1 MSKLIEKE
9 GKFYKEC
16 GVVMLETNNPYKV
29 KQLII
34 WHDGILKNAPWSDS
48 EGEFLRIHK
57 PQHIY
62 ITSDDEVKEGDWMIN
77 TNGDTIL
84 NYESKN
90 EGDNT
95 WREYWKKII
104 ATTDTSL
111 NEKEC
116 SKCFG
121 YGNDQ
126 SGYCHKCHGTGN
138 GLILSQPSDKFIQAY
153 IDAYN
158 KGEKI
163 DKVLVEMD
171 YEYYSGGTTFFTK
184 LKDNDIIIK
193 KTKDSWT
200 KDELLSTLSLESLRE
215 KFHSQSGMFINKQ
228 TSHEIIRWIKDSL

>member
-1 MSKLIEKE
+1 MESQ
-9 GKFYKEC
+9 YKEC
-16 GVVMLETNNPYKV
+16 GVVMLNTKSS
-29 KQLII
+29 KLLLSDDGQLFHYHKEQIGEGII
-34 WHDGILKNAPWSDS
+34 
-48 EGEFLRIHK
+48 K
-57 PQHIY
+57 PQHLY
-62 ITSDDEVKEGDWMIN
+62 ITSDDKIKDGDWMIN
-77 TNGDTIL
+77 INGDTIIK
-84 NYESKN
+84 YDSKN

-95 WREYWKKII
+95 WREYWRKII
-104 ATTDTSL
+104 ATTDKL
-111 NEKEC
+111 CIGHEDDYDER
-116 SKCFG
+116 SKTG
-121 YGNDQ
+121 GNPIW
-126 SGYCHKCHGTGN
+126 
-138 GLILSQPSDKFIQAY
+138 LPEPSDKFIQAY

-228 TSHEIIRWIKDSL
+228 TSHEIIQWIKDSL